1 MIYEFRTYEAT
12 AGNLPAL
19 NKHLEVA
26 AGLFKKHGLGVM
38 GFWTEEVGTGGQVN
52 YMWVYEDLEERQK
65 KLASFGSDPDWRKQV
80 AEETEQHGVVVA
92 RTHNI
97 MLQPTPYCPE
107 AKIAGNVQE
116 LRIYE
121 AMPGRLPDLHNR
133 FANHTLGFFK
143 KYGMENVGYWT
154 EAFGTSNRLVYM
166 LGYPSLGDREK
177 SWSAFSADPDWQRM
191 VAESHKNGTL
201 TAKTYNKILRPTA
214 YSPR

>member
-1 MIYEFRTYEAT
+1 MPHKTIIRLLCVAR
-12 AGNLPAL
+12 NPA
-19 NKHLEVA
+19 N
-26 AGLFKKHGLGVM
+26 
-38 GFWTEEVGTGGQVN
+38 GFPARL
-52 YMWVYEDLEERQK
+52 LEERQK

-143 KYGMENVGYWT
+143 KYGMENVG
-154 EAFGTSNRLVYM
+154 
-166 LGYPSLGDREK
+166 PK
-177 SWSAFSADPDWQRM
+177 
-191 VAESHKNGTL
+191 
-201 TAKTYNKILRPTA
+201 
-214 YSPR
+214 